1 MPQRRT
7 RISTSP
13 TAGAGSLLDRD
24 LTGLVEDH
32 LGADVRSGP
41 CLANTIVMIDA
52 ADPGPRIHSGV
63 VVLTRGRR
71 VRR

>member
-1 MPQRRT
+1 
-7 RISTSP
+7 
-13 TAGAGSLLDRD
+13 
-24 LTGLVEDH
+24 
-32 LGADVRSGP
+32 
-41 CLANTIVMIDA
+41 MIDA